1 MSRDPER
8 VKRSAAVKFR
18 APDRRPRGAKAPR
31 WGAVS
36 LSSLRWPAGIAFA
49 STWVLVMVC
58 GSQSFQSF
66 QPAQLFPAGVFGK
79 SGVDP
84 CADLQIDEALGD
96 PKRGEDLVLVTG
108 GSGFIGSH
116 LVEQLLGLGYT
127 VRVFDNLETG
137 NLLFLNLRHPR
148 LQFFFGDIMDMD
160 SLRRAMVG
168 VQGVFHLGAA
178 SKVLPSLKNPTM
190 GTFNVERN
198 SVGTSRVLEAANET
212 QQVRKVMYAASS
224 TYYGN
229 QAVPFSETDPFRPT
243 SPYAASKY
251 MGELV
256 MLTNDNLYKLPT
268 LSLRF
273 FMVYGPRNPSQGAYA
288 ILTGKFID
296 RLKQNQPLLIEGD
309 GQNFRDF
316 VHVADVARSLIL
328 GYQSDVHGTSI
339 NIGSGERHSVKEVAD
354 LVSGNQQYVPARKN
368 DLLGT
373 LADTCRAKK
382 LLSFRARHD
391 FVQTMKVMI
400 ADALAG
406 SSDYHA
412 EMWQEEFVQ
421 GKLEEHLPGWKALNG
436 QERKDASQGLL
447 VRSAAR

>member
-1 MSRDPER
+1 
-8 VKRSAAVKFR
+8 
-18 APDRRPRGAKAPR
+18 
-31 WGAVS
+31 VS

-296 RLKQNQPLLIEGD
+296 RLKQNQPKPRIS
-309 GQNFRDF
+309 
-316 VHVADVARSLIL
+316 A
-328 GYQSDVHGTSI
+328 
-339 NIGSGERHSVKEVAD
+339 
-354 LVSGNQQYVPARKN
+354 
-368 DLLGT
+368 
-373 LADTCRAKK
+373 
-382 LLSFRARHD
+382 
-391 FVQTMKVMI
+391 
-400 ADALAG
+400 
-406 SSDYHA
+406 A
-412 EMWQEEFVQ
+412 EMD
-421 GKLEEHLPGWKALNG
+421 GRTDGWIN
-436 QERKDASQGLL
+436 
-447 VRSAAR
+447 